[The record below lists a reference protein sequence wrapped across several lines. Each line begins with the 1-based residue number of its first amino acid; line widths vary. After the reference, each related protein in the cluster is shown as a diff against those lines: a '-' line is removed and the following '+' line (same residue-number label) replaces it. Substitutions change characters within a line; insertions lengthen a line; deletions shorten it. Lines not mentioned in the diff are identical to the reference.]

1 MNPPTVWIIKEQM
14 VRSETGSSVMDY
26 TPAMRFGE
34 LRFIT
39 RHDLPSHG
47 RSLAT
52 VAWAEDVAEF
62 ARQYNQNRDFI
73 VTTGQPMA
81 IFMVGYFLAHAG
93 KVPRFLAWRRE
104 MNAYVVVDCPVP
116 QQFMI
121 Q

>member
-47 RSLAT
+47 RSLAA

-62 ARQYNQNRDFI
+62 VRQYDQNRDFI

-81 IFMVGYFLAHAG
+81 IFMVGYFLASVG
-93 KVPRFLAWRRE
+93 KIPRFLAWKRE
-104 MNAYVVVDCPVP
+104 LNAYVVVDGPSPSAYIV
-116 QQFMI
+116 Q
-121 Q
+121 